1 MKENI
6 YFHNLRL
13 NLDVQEQLDIH
24 GYLMNYDKKKYKSKN
39 VYIMDLLKAGI
50 EKLHGDTELS
60 FLSEQQL
67 KAMEDRITERIR
79 KDVLN
84 EVLKTLLNMSARPSV
99 VPVYREQNE
108 EQVETQEERINTGMA
123 TAALGFF
130 EE

>member
-1 MKENI
+1 MKDNI

-39 VYIMDLLKAGI
+39 IFIMDVLKAGI
-50 EKLHGDTELS
+50 EKLYGGLEHSVLTE
-60 FLSEQQL
+60 EQL
-67 KAMEDRITERIR
+67 KEMEDRITERIR

-84 EVLKTLLNMSARPSV
+84 EVLKTLLGMSARPSV
-99 VPVYREQNE
+99 VPVYQEPKE
-108 EQVETQEERINTGMA
+108 EQEDKLDAGLA
-123 TAALGFF
+123 DLALDYF

>member
-1 MKENI
+1 MKDNI

-39 VYIMDLLKAGI
+39 IFIMDVLKAGI
-50 EKLHGDTELS
+50 EKLYGGLEHS
-60 FLSEQQL
+60 VLSEKQL
-67 KAMEDRITERIR
+67 KEMEDRITERIR

-84 EVLKTLLNMSARPSV
+84 EVLKTLLGMAVKPGAM
-99 VPVYREQNE
+99 PLYQGQNE
-108 EQVETQEERINTGMA
+108 EQEDAQEELINTGLA
-123 TAALGFF
+123 TVALGFF

>member
-1 MKENI
+1 MKDNI

-39 VYIMDLLKAGI
+39 IFIMDVLKAGI
-50 EKLHGDTELS
+50 EKLYGGLEHSVLT
-60 FLSEQQL
+60 EQQL
-67 KAMEDRITERIR
+67 KEMEDRITERIR

-84 EVLKTLLNMSARPSV
+84 EVLKTLLGMAVKPGAM
-99 VPVYREQNE
+99 PIYQAQNE
-108 EQVETQEERINTGMA
+108 EQKDTQEESIDTGLA
-123 TAALGFF
+123 TVALGYF

>member
-1 MKENI
+1 MKDNI

-39 VYIMDLLKAGI
+39 IFMMDVLKAGI
-50 EKLHGDTELS
+50 EKLYGGLEHSVLT
-60 FLSEQQL
+60 EQQL
-67 KAMEDRITERIR
+67 KEMEDRITERIR

-84 EVLKTLLNMSARPSV
+84 EVLKTLLGMAVKPGAM
-99 VPVYREQNE
+99 PLYQAQNE
-108 EQVETQEERINTGMA
+108 EQEDTQEEPIDTGLA
-123 TAALGFF
+123 TVALGYF